1 MRLAMLDGMASRR
14 AQSAA
19 IAAGSDGSVMINL
32 VELLTEDM
40 RARLTKQLGSPA
52 LFVGV
57 PLSEKEAV
65 EVVSRLDGAA
75 AEASAKLIGARTKS
89 RAKPLAKRR

>member
-1 MRLAMLDGMASRR
+1 MASRR
-14 AQSAA
+14 AHSAA
-19 IAAGSDGSVMINL
+19 IAAGSDGSVLINL

-57 PLSEKEAV
+57 PLTEKEAV
-65 EVVSRLDGAA
+65 EVVGRLDGAA
-75 AEASAKLIGARTKS
+75 AEASARLIGARS
-89 RAKPLAKRR
+89 RPRAKPVAKRR

>member
-1 MRLAMLDGMASRR
+1 MRLAKPVVMASRR
-14 AQSAA
+14 VHPAA
-19 IAAGSDGSVMINL
+19 IAAASDGSVLINL

-57 PLSEKEAV
+57 PLTDKEAG

-75 AEASAKLIGARTKS
+75 AEASARLIGARSKL